1 MIKAVI
7 FDLDGVLLE
16 TEPQTFNFFK
26 EYLKDFG
33 VYLKDQDLSKK
44 IGRKSVD
51 FFNDVLSPEQ
61 LKRINTR
68 ELVELKRNKF
78 HEDLQKYTRPI
89 PFAKQVVAELK
100 RKKLKL
106 GLASQNED
114 VMIRKVLN
122 WLDLENDFQTI
133 LTLQDIQHK
142 KPHPE
147 IYQIAMAILEVAPEE
162 SMVVED
168 SLTGIEAAKASGA
181 RVVALQHPYTPL
193 DHIIKADEVVTDLRQ
208 ILDLS

>member
-1 MIKAVI
+1 MIKAII

-51 FFNDVLSPEQ
+51 FFNDVLNPEQ
-61 LKRINTR
+61 LKQINTR
-68 ELVELKRNKF
+68 ELIELKRNKF
-78 HEDLQKYTRPI
+78 HEDLQKYTRAI
-89 PFAKQVVAELK
+89 PFAKQVVDELK
-100 RKKLKL
+100 SRGLKL

-114 VMIRKVLN
+114 VMIRKVLG
-122 WLDLENDFQTI
+122 WLDLKDDFQTV

-147 IYQIAMAILEVAPEE
+147 IYQMAMARLQVAPGE

-181 RVVALQHPYTPL
+181 RVVALRHPYTPF
-193 DHIIKADEVVTDLRQ
+193 DHIVKADDVITDLRQ